1 MHVLVING
9 PNLNFLGRREP
20 HVYGH
25 QTLADLERLLR
36 TAAEEA
42 HCRIEFFQSNHEG
55 AIIDRLQQTDGFDGA
70 LTHTSI
76 AVRDAIAAV
85 SPPVIEVHLTNIFAR
100 EEFRQR
106 SVLSPVCR
114 GVIIGFGFD
123 SYWLALQQLLRLNG
137 EAPKVPKAPKARKK
151 VPARR

>member
-25 QTLADLERLLR
+25 QTLADLEGLLR

-42 HCRIEFFQSNHEG
+42 GCRVEFFQSNHEG
-55 AIIDRLQQTDGFDGA
+55 ALIDRLQQTEGFDGVILNAGA

-76 AVRDAIAAV
+76 AVRDAVAAV
-85 SPPVIEVHLTNIFAR
+85 SLPVIEVHLTNIFAR

-123 SYWLALQQLLRLNG
+123 SYWLALQQLLRLAG
-137 EAPKVPKAPKARKK
+137 KAAKPRKKAPT
-151 VPARR
+151 RR